1 MPGIKDVIVR
11 EATLDDYD
19 ALLYFEQQLISAER
33 PFDPTLRKEEI
44 HYYDIKDLI
53 MSSNTCLAV
62 AAREE
67 QLIGCGYARIDMARP
82 WLKHERYSYL
92 GFMYTEPEFRGQGV
106 NYRIMESLKA
116 WSLSMGIAEL
126 RLEVYAG
133 NVMAQKAYG
142 KAGFSRHMI
151 QMRIDLG
158 KINPGHPETS
168 KE

>member
-1 MPGIKDVIVR
+1 MIGIKDVIVR
-11 EATLDDYD
+11 EATFDDYD
-19 ALLYFEQQLISAER
+19 ALLHFEQRLISAER
-33 PFDPTLRKEEI
+33 PFDPTLRKEPI
-44 HYYDIKDLI
+44 HYYDIKELI

-92 GFMYTEPEFRGQGV
+92 GFMYTDPAFRGQGV

-116 WSLSMGIAEL
+116 WSESRGISEM

-133 NVMAQKAYG
+133 NVMAQKAYE
-142 KAGFSRHMI
+142 KAGFSSHMI
-151 QMRIDLG
+151 QMRFDLR
-158 KINPGHPETS
+158 K
-168 KE
+168 